1 MYTNHRFFDK
11 TGRKKEKKLFVC
23 QLIRIFAAKNM
34 VDVIKIASYICQ
46 RYQDE
51 YGQRIDEMKLHKLL
65 YFMQKECI
73 VQTGDP
79 MFPEALHAWKY
90 GPVMPSIRQL
100 YKEDRLHD
108 LPSDEVISQYQPV
121 FDEVFRRLAGSKP
134 LTLVSIS
141 HGEESW
147 KRARVGYGKYESSDV
162 PMQMEDIRE
171 DAENYRDRLAMLKV
185 QHDFLNSKGI
195 TNHEQFLWNL
205 ARHRMPVV

>member
-1 MYTNHRFFDK
+1 MFIHWFI
-11 TGRKKEKKLFVC
+11 RK
-23 QLIRIFAAKNM
+23 FAPKNM
-34 VDVIKIASYICQ
+34 VDVVKIASYICD
-46 RYQDE
+46 RYKRE

-73 VQTGDP
+73 VQTNQP

-100 YKEDRLHD
+100 YKEDKLHD
-108 LPSDEVISQYQPV
+108 LPSAETISQYQPV

-147 KRARVGYGKYESSDV
+147 KRARVGYGKYDSSDV
-162 PMQMEDIRE
+162 PMKLDDIRE
-171 DAENYRDRLAMLKV
+171 DAARYKERVRKLRLLKG
-185 QHDFLNSKGI
+185 FLDSKGI
-195 TNHEQFLWNL
+195 TDHEGFLRSV
-205 ARHRMPVV
+205 ARTAVPVV

>member
-1 MYTNHRFFDK
+1 
-11 TGRKKEKKLFVC
+11 
-23 QLIRIFAAKNM
+23 M

-46 RYQDE
+46 RYQEE
-51 YGQRIDEMKLHKLL
+51 YGRRIDEMKLHKLL

-73 VQTGDP
+73 VQTGEP
-79 MFPEALHAWKY
+79 MFPEILHAWKY

-108 LPSDEVISQYQPV
+108 LPSEKTIGQYQPV

-147 KRARVGYGKYESSDV
+147 KRARVGYGKYDSSDV
-162 PMQMEDIRE
+162 PMKLEDIRE
-171 DAENYRDRLAMLKV
+171 DAERYKERVAKLRLLKG
-185 QHDFLNSKGI
+185 FLDSKGI
-195 TNHEQFLWNL
+195 TDHEGFLRSV
-205 ARHRMPVV
+205 ARHTVPVV